1 MQDLRLL
8 AQDGEDLE
16 IIAAH
21 VQDAVMQVRDLA
33 WLPSMHRFAMVMNR
47 FRWEGE
53 GDARKKIYERTRSGL
68 HFENVLRVRVRSI
81 SQDNADGVLNL
92 LTVAF
97 REIDAPSGVVTIT
110 FSGGAAIE
118 LDVEALEAQLSDLGL
133 SWPTQSRPAHEVGKD

>member
-1 MQDLRLL
+1 
-8 AQDGEDLE
+8 
-16 IIAAH
+16 
-21 VQDAVMQVRDLA
+21 
-33 WLPSMHRFAMVMNR
+33 MHRFAMVMNR

-68 HFENVLRVRVRSI
+68 HFENVLRVRVRNI